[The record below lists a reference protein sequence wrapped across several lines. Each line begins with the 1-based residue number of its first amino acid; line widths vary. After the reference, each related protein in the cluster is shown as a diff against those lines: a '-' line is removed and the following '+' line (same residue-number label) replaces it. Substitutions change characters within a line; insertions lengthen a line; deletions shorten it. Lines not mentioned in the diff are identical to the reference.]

1 MCRYFTALIQ
11 LAIKQQKEF
20 IQNSHFKNVQYMFTL
35 FRVYFRP
42 LKKGVVLPLATV
54 KRGSY

>member
-20 IQNSHFKNVQYMFTL
+20 IQNSHFKNVQYMF
-35 FRVYFRP
+35 RVYFRP